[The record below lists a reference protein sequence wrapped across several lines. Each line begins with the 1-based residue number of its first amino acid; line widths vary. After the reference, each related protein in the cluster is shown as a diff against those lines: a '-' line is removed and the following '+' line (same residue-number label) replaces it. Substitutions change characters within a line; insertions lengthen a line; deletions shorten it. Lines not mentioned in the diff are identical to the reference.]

1 MENVFIENGRK
12 RFVWNQL
19 GDIAKG
25 RPNLG
30 TALPVEVYR
39 SFEYAMYDTL
49 QEELGKERT
58 QKLFQK
64 AGYRVGMAL
73 ALHALDLTVDMN
85 RFLSDVAEI
94 LLVLQMGILRVESMK
109 ESTGEFIVTVAED
122 LDCSGLP
129 ATGEEICNYD
139 EGLLAGIFEAYTQKK
154 YAVKEVDC
162 WASGDTVC
170 RFTGRP
176 EKA

>member
-1 MENVFIENGRK
+1 MENLLQRNSK
-12 RFVWNQL
+12 ARFNWNQM

-25 RPNLG
+25 RPHLG
-30 TALPVEVYR
+30 TSLPVEVYR

-49 QEELGKERT
+49 YEELGEERA
-58 QKLFQK
+58 QELFQK

-73 ALHALDLTVDMN
+73 ASHALDLSVDMN
-85 RFLSDVAEI
+85 RFLSDPTETM
-94 LLVLQMGILRVESMK
+94 LTLQMGILRVERIE
-109 ESTGEFIVTVAED
+109 ESTGEFVVTVAED

-129 ATGEEICNYD
+129 ATGEEICHYD
-139 EGLLAGIFEAYTQKK
+139 EGLLAGIFEAYTQRK

-176 EKA
+176 EKE